1 VAEVLAVC
9 TVHALLP
16 DRGVGVTAIDKR
28 PVAKPLR
35 VRKLG
40 LHGDVQADRKWHGGE
55 DQAVYAYAQE
65 DADWFAADLGREV
78 PPGLFGEN
86 LRTRGIDVS
95 GAVVGERWRVGEKV
109 LLEVTSPRNPCGTFE
124 RRMGL
129 KGWQVR
135 FTERGAPGTYFRVI
149 RAGDVQ
155 AGDAIEVVDR
165 PAHGVT
171 IGGWFRRQ
179 DPDDGQALLDAHAA
193 GAIRLQPD
201 LQRHVERS
209 LAAAARAR

>member
-28 PVAKPLR
+28 PVGKPLR
-35 VRKLG
+35 VRRLG

-65 DADWFAADLGREV
+65 DADVLAADLGREI

-86 LRTRGIDVS
+86 LRTAGIDVS
-95 GAVVGERWRVGEKV
+95 GAVIGERWQVGSTV
-109 LLEVTSPRNPCGTFE
+109 VLEVTSPRVPCGTFE
-124 RRMGL
+124 RRMAV
-129 KGWQVR
+129 KGWVQR
-135 FTERGAPGTYFRVI
+135 FTAFGAPGTYFRVI
-149 RAGDVQ
+149 RAGDVR
-155 AGDAIEVVDR
+155 AGDPVTVVDR

-171 IGGWFRRQ
+171 IGGWFTRSSAE
-179 DPDDGQALLDAHAA
+179 DAQALRAADGA

-201 LQRHVERS
+201 LRRQVDKALR
-209 LAAAARAR
+209 LARV